1 MGTDIPVFVEY
12 RKMPSKKELQTI
24 LQDRYGINK
33 NISQSLGTEDCE
45 KLLATLQ
52 SQPSVVKLVDSFASK
67 NSELSNKNRHYDRL
81 RSSIEKKLQKLQSE
95 YQQLEAQSAT
105 MEQTK
110 AGLSERKQVITK
122 ETATLQKEIKRL
134 STEKLN
140 LNSKVQTL
148 TTQNDELFEAN
159 AQLKK
164 DNKELKN
171 IVDQIRLRLARD
183 TKMLLQYED
192 SEIRKA
198 LIRLFRWTLG

>member
-1 MGTDIPVFVEY
+1 
-12 RKMPSKKELQTI
+12 MPSKKELQAI
-24 LQDRYGINK
+24 LQNRYGINK
-33 NISQSLGTEDCE
+33 NISQPLDTEDCE
-45 KLLATLQ
+45 QLLATLQ
-52 SQPSVVKLVDSFASK
+52 SQPSAVKLVDSYASK
-67 NSELSNKNRHYDRL
+67 NSELGKNNRYYGQL
-81 RSSIEKKLQKLQSE
+81 RSNAEKKLKKIQSE
-95 YQQLEAQSAT
+95 YQELEVQIA
-105 MEQTK
+105 MVEK
-110 AGLSERKQVITK
+110 AKANLSERKQIITK
-122 ETATLQKEIKRL
+122 ETAALEADVKRL
-134 STEKLN
+134 TAEKLH

-171 IVDQIRLRLARD
+171 IVDHIRLRLARD